1 MTTDVIS
8 VVIPTYQR
16 RAAVERAL
24 TALGAQTIPA
34 TAYEVIVAID
44 GSDDG
49 TREMVSAFPA
59 PYRVHTLWQPNRGR
73 AAACNAGI
81 RAASGDLV
89 VLLDDDMEAAPEL
102 LAAHER
108 AHGDAPGRAVIGAAP
123 VVPDDPTYPLAEFIR
138 AGFARRLAKLA
149 RADCTIRFND
159 VYTGNFSI
167 RRATLLGVGAFDEDF
182 RHYGHEDYELAVR
195 LLEAGVELRYSSDA
209 VAYHHYD
216 KNLAAVARD
225 SIGRG
230 RNDVLFGG
238 KHPEVRAHLRL
249 GGGRG
254 SRSRRLLRGALL
266 ALSRVL
272 PTIPQWTLAF
282 VQSLERRRTRGL
294 DGYYDF
300 LLDYFYWLGATAAVR
315 ERRKPVLDAAAR
327 VK

>member
-1 MTTDVIS
+1 VIS

-24 TALGAQTIPA
+24 TSLGAQTMPA

-49 TREMVSAFPA
+49 TREMVAAFSA
-59 PYRVHTLWQPNRGR
+59 PYRLQALWQPNRGR

-81 RAASGDLV
+81 RAAGGDLV

-108 AHGDAPGRAVIGAAP
+108 AHGGAPARAVIGAAP
-123 VVPDDPTYPLAEFIR
+123 VLPDDPTQPLAEFIR
-138 AGFARRLAKLA
+138 AGFARRLARLS
-149 RADCTIRFND
+149 RPDCTIRFND

-167 RRATLLGVGAFDEDF
+167 RRATLLDVGAFDEDF
-182 RHYGHEDYELAVR
+182 RDYGHEDYELAVR
-195 LLEAGVELRYSSDA
+195 LLDAGVELRYSADA

-216 KNLAAVARD
+216 KTLAAVARD

-238 KHPEVRAHLRL
+238 KHPEVRPHLRL

-254 SRSRRLLRGALL
+254 SRRRRLTRGALL
-266 ALSRVL
+266 LLSHAF
-272 PTIPQWTLAF
+272 PGISHSMLAF
-282 VQSLERRRTRGL
+282 VQSLERRRTEGL

-300 LLDYFYWLGATAAVR
+300 VLDYFYWLGATAALR
-315 ERRKPVLDAAAR
+315 ERRKPALGAAAQR
-327 VK
+327 E